1 MKIFRSLCYGKK
13 EVYKEL
19 LEQFKVNT
27 NNAKD
32 MSKYSTL
39 VTKAIRDITGNVEE
53 DNMMNVFDFDGFND
67 SFSDVNEED
76 YELISFL
83 IIE

>member
-1 MKIFRSLCYGKK
+1 
-13 EVYKEL
+13 
-19 LEQFKVNT
+19 
-27 NNAKD
+27 